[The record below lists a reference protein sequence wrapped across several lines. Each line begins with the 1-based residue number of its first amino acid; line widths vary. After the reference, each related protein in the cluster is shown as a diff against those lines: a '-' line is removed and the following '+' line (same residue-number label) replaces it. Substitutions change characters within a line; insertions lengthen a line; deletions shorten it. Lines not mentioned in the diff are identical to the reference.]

1 MCRERS
7 GGWEDTE
14 ERCRT
19 REAARSRAPDAPG
32 APRKP
37 FITTAGSK
45 RPAAVSVSMVARA
58 ATLVIVPLLSIVG
71 HEVWTITGHLRYKT
85 PPADPTLTM
94 RAVVYSEHGAARDV
108 LRLVSDARRPLSPAA
123 PNTLVVKVVGA
134 ALNPVDFKMRRNEQ
148 PQALIPK
155 PKIPGYD
162 VSGIVVDAGDGSHG
176 FQKGDRVFGMLPI
189 VGNPWGGLAELVA
202 ADASVFAKAPSSIP
216 LVEAA
221 ALPLVGLTVMQTL
234 ASAGLEAPPAVM
246 LAAADSQPPVQQ
258 RALVQAAAGG
268 VGSFAVQYLRNV
280 LRFSEVLA
288 TASPANAEFVA
299 ALGATCTIDYHTE
312 QFEAVASAAGGV
324 DVVLDPMAWSYMD
337 RTLGGAG
344 GAGGAGS
351 GMLRPAAKYCHILS
365 SDWASNDMERDPLL
379 ALKGPLMKWTSRAR
393 RLLRR
398 DAPQVFSSA
407 VQPDG
412 AGLAQLARLVDAGRL
427 KPVVGRVFEG
437 LEQAVEAFELL
448 ETGHAR
454 GKVVVRVSSE

>member
-1 MCRERS
+1 VVALPHPGSGSSLSARRAGRAAQALHHHRRIER
-7 GGWEDTE
+7 GG
-14 ERCRT
+14 RR
-19 REAARSRAPDAPG
+19 RRRG
-32 APRKP
+32 L
-37 FITTAGSK
+37 TT
-45 RPAAVSVSMVARA
+45 VSVSMVARA

-299 ALGATCTIDYHTE
+299 ALGATRTIDYHTE